1 MAQADSNHTTKLSSS
16 IRDPLTKS
24 THESIT
30 GERGGLS
37 SVTRRNAMSMIATV
51 AATSTFVPLAAV
63 TSEADP
69 ILSLIENHKRAN
81 AELDVALKD
90 LVPGTLSPDPAK
102 EEFYGTRESD
112 VRWDLAIATPMTL
125 AGLLAKLKYVEG
137 VGEGKFSSSGRPDEC
152 FDEDDMKMIL
162 ISAQDCL
169 DAHLNSSS
177 G

>member
-1 MAQADSNHTTKLSSS
+1 MAQADSNRTTKLSSS

-30 GERGGLS
+30 GDRGGMS
-37 SVTRRNAMSMIATV
+37 SVTRRLAMNMIVT
-51 AATSTFVPLAAV
+51 AAAASTLVPSAAV

-102 EEFYGTRESD
+102 EEFYFTRESD
-112 VRWDLAIATPMTL
+112 VRWDLATTIPMTL

-137 VGEGKFSSSGRPDEC
+137 VGEGKFSSSGRPDRY
-152 FDEDDMKMIL
+152 FDEDDLKMIL

-177 G
+177 S